1 MAPSPAS
8 IVLLTALPAAL
19 TPKRS
24 PNPCQWGP
32 YVLGLLNSVS
42 HPAPNTSPVRP
53 SGPITPLT
61 TQSIRC
67 WAVIGCRASLLLE
80 DAALNGDKDP
90 SVSDSGAAEEATVP
104 GISFGCARITEASKR
119 TEQLTL

>member
-8 IVLLTALPAAL
+8 IVLLTAFPAAL
-19 TPKRS
+19 IPKRS

-32 YVLGLLNSVS
+32 YVFGLLNRVS

-61 TQSIRC
+61 TQLIRC
-67 WAVIGCRASLLLE
+67 WEVIGCRASLLLE
-80 DAALNGDKDP
+80 DAGLNDGTDP
-90 SVSDSGAAEEATVP
+90 SVSDSGAAEEASVP
-104 GISFGCARITEASKR
+104 GISFCWAKTTEARRKP
-119 TEQLTL
+119 